1 MNLNVQKQPGKN
13 SSDISFVGFIK
24 KKKGIYIFIK
34 NQMEM
39 VDCTLSSG
47 VCTPLKNNLY

>member
-24 KKKGIYIFIK
+24 KKKGIYIYK
-34 NQMEM
+34 KSNG
-39 VDCTLSSG
+39 DGRLYTLFWG
-47 VCTPLKNNLY
+47 MYTTQK